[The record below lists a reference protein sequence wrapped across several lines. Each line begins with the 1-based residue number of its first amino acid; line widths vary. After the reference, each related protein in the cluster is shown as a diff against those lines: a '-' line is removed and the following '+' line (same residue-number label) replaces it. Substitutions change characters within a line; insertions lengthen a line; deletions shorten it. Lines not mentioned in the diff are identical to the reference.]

1 MVRSLRRN
9 IDMFRPI
16 GTACLLALICAHAA
30 FAYSVTECAQARD
43 PNLRITACSELITQ
57 AGISKK
63 GRTGDELGVL
73 YRRRGSA
80 YLETGKSPEAIVDFS
95 EAIRLKPGYALAF
108 YERGRAELS
117 LGNRD
122 RARADY
128 DAAIQHGPRYWL
140 ANVSRGYLRL
150 INGDFEGAIADFSRA
165 IEIEPNNAVAFNNR
179 GLAWSKKGDPANAL
193 ADYSVAINLNDRYA
207 LAFANRGHL
216 HEGLGKLDQARA
228 DFTMA
233 LSFDPTLSSAA
244 AGLRRVGVNPVVTAE
259 SDHIVDEGRSRV
271 EVNCSPCHAIS
282 TKEASPNPK
291 APPFRTIGN
300 LYPMLMLRDP
310 ISRGLAY
317 PHRDMPKFNFS
328 GEEIDAIIAFISS
341 LPASE

>member
-1 MVRSLRRN
+1 MAQLLREKFS
-9 IDMFRPI
+9 MFRPI
-16 GTACLLALICAHAA
+16 GTACLLVLIGAHAA
-30 FAYSVTECAQARD
+30 FAYSVTDCAQTSD
-43 PNLRITACSELITQ
+43 PGLRIAACSELIEQ
-57 AGISKK
+57 ASSGKK
-63 GRTGDELGVL
+63 NWTGDELGVL

-80 YLETGKSPEAIVDFS
+80 YLEMGKSSEAVMEFS
-95 EAIRLKPGYALAF
+95 EAIRLKPGYARAF
-108 YERGRAELS
+108 YERGRAVLS
-117 LGNRD
+117 LGGRD

-128 DAAIQHGPRYWL
+128 DAAIQHGPRYWP
-140 ANVSRGYLRL
+140 AYVSRGYLRL

-179 GLAWSKKGDPANAL
+179 GLAWSKKGDSANAL

-216 HEGLGKLDQARA
+216 HEALGKPDQARA

-271 EVNCSPCHAIS
+271 EVNCSPCHAIGA
-282 TKEASPNPK
+282 KGASPNPQ
-291 APPFRTIGN
+291 APPFRTIGG
-300 LYPMLMLRDP
+300 LYPMLTLRDP
-310 ISRGLAY
+310 VSRGLAY

-341 LPASE
+341 LPTNE